1 MKPKAFY
8 SMIEGIYPGLDKL
21 ELFAR
26 NAQQGWA
33 VWGNQAKQPVEA
45 EAPMNLVKVP
55 AAKVV
60 AKARKA
66 ANDGKVQAAA

>member
-1 MKPKAFY
+1 
-8 SMIEGIYPGLDKL
+8 MIDGMYPGLDKL

-55 AAKVV
+55 AVDIV
-60 AKARKA
+60 AEYMMA
-66 ANDGKVQAAA
+66 ANDGKVQVAA